1 MPSLAYRVECTRRTL
16 ATRHH
21 LSEWHTSLASAL
33 AAMQDHH
40 QRPWST
46 VALVPQVDR
55 PPYQEQLGFA
65 LKETV

>member
-33 AAMQDHH
+33 EAMLDHQ
-40 QRPWST
+40 QRPWGS
-46 VALVPQVDR
+46 VALVPQVAR
-55 PPYQEQLGFA
+55 PLYQEQLGFA